1 MKGIIKILILLLVC
15 FSVILIGCVKKDYSA
30 ILEPGS
36 NQDILREKSLN
47 IEKQTT
53 FTEFKDELKDFKS
66 FSDEL
71 FPIWSDHIN
80 RTSSMLDDF
89 NSSTNF
95 EEKIKYSKMLEQ
107 KYLEF
112 KVNLEDIKPPS
123 IALQAN
129 NLAIEAVSYRIL
141 FFKKFNENVPIEEL
155 NEIEN
160 QAYLAETSFWEEID
174 KIYKYFDEE
183 IVRLDT
189 GDDYKYMALKS

>member
-1 MKGIIKILILLLVC
+1 MKTILKILFFLLVC
-15 FSVILIGCVKKDYSA
+15 VSVIIMGCVKKDYIVIS
-30 ILEPGS
+30 EPGF
-36 NQDILREKSLN
+36 NQDILTEKSLN

-53 FTEFKDELKDFKS
+53 FTEFKDELEDFKS

-71 FPIWSDHIN
+71 FPIWTDNIN
-80 RTSSMLDDF
+80 RTSSILDDF
-89 NSSTNF
+89 NGSTIF
-95 EEKIKYSKMLEQ
+95 EEKIKCSRILEQ

-112 KVNLEDIKPPS
+112 KGDLENIKPPS

-141 FFKKFNENVPIEEL
+141 FFKKFNENAPVEEL

-160 QAYLAETSFWEEID
+160 QAYLAETIFWEEID

-183 IVRLDT
+183 IVRLDI
-189 GDDYKYMALKS
+189 GDDYKFIALSN